1 MKLRIL
7 SASLT
12 LATLLTLVIYAGGIK
27 LKGIKCVMNPDEQ
40 VQHLSF
46 VEYKGGRVFFCCDH
60 CSQPFVEQ
68 VAKDEILAATANA
81 QLVATNQAKQKHCPL
96 SGGAYNGGTE
106 IKVAGAEIGFCCTN
120 CQSQAK
126 SLSGKKQLLAL
137 FGDAA
142 FKKAGFKVT
151 ATKK

>member
-1 MKLRIL
+1 
-7 SASLT
+7 
-12 LATLLTLVIYAGGIK
+12 
-27 LKGIKCVMNPDEQ
+27 MNPDEQ

-46 VEYKGGRVFFCCDH
+46 VEYKGGKVFFCCDH
-60 CSQPFVEQ
+60 CSQPFVEK
-68 VAKDEILAATANA
+68 VSKDEILAATANA

-96 SGGAYNGGTE
+96 SGGAYNAGTE
-106 IKVAGAEIGFCCTN
+106 IKVAGAEIGFCCSN
-120 CQSQAK
+120 CQSQAQ

-151 ATKK
+151 PTKK